1 MHPEAALWTSV
12 LLDMQRRL
20 RPVRAEA
27 GAEGRDGMKDEW
39 DALPLRLKILY
50 PLAALALVLVV
61 WLTASAYI
69 LIGTPQ

>member
-1 MHPEAALWTSV
+1 MHPEAAPWTSV

-27 GAEGRDGMKDEW
+27 GAEGGHCMKDEW
-39 DALPLRLKILY
+39 DALPLRLKVLY

-69 LIGTPQ
+69 LIGTPR

>member
-1 MHPEAALWTSV
+1 MHPEAAPWTSV

-27 GAEGRDGMKDEW
+27 GAEGGHCMK
-39 DALPLRLKILY
+39 RLKVLY

-69 LIGTPQ
+69 LIGTPR